1 MKKRGV
7 SIAVKMVALLLVIFV
22 FEGMLIGYNV
32 IHGDVLEYMQTN
44 ERNIFHERVVNRKNY
59 LEEKMRVWW
68 ADIEDSTTK
77 INNMTQKLVD
87 AGSISL
93 DSLDKSSESSMPL
106 LKETSDV
113 LISLV
118 RSNGVTGAFLV
129 LNTENLE

>member
-59 LEEKMRVWW
+59 LEE
-68 ADIEDSTTK
+68 
-77 INNMTQKLVD
+77 NNRLF
-87 AGSISL
+87 ISL
-93 DSLDKSSESSMPL
+93 HISFGRGVYSCDLYKGKGGEEEKRKA
-106 LKETSDV
+106 KERADDYRLS
-113 LISLV
+113 
-118 RSNGVTGAFLV
+118 
-129 LNTENLE
+129 

>member
-59 LEEKMRVWW
+59 LEEKMQCAVGRYRRFHHENQQY
-68 ADIEDSTTK
+68 DPETGGCGKHFTGQSG
-77 INNMTQKLVD
+77 QK
-87 AGSISL
+87 
-93 DSLDKSSESSMPL
+93 
-106 LKETSDV
+106 
-113 LISLV
+113 
-118 RSNGVTGAFLV
+118 F
-129 LNTENLE
+129 